1 MPDEKEKKIKF
12 FNFSIN
18 EEHNKM
24 FENFNSTSVE
34 TVKLKPIVENGV
46 ITNKDAM
53 LAEMLGSDEGKQPI
67 LNIQLDSNLQ
77 TPPIEVEDL
86 ENIHNLG
93 IKVCFTINNY
103 YINTENKLGHLLE
116 KADHVFF
123 TKKEAEKTAI
133 ASKSINLKKISN
145 VEYFQAANLVENE
158 ILKRPPNILILGDSF
173 PINGLA
179 EATVAVKQNNA
190 RLIIAVNSSTP
201 EQITEFVSSKFN
213 INELDQKLGLK
224 LEIADLLQDKVNGP
238 KKLEA
243 YITKLSQQFQKDL
256 GKSEINPI
264 DIHFTHSAKELKE
277 ITNQAKYTVNFS
289 SEPIQ
294 SIANGCIRL
303 QKGHLSEELRTREN
317 NSSINKTSL
326 KEMQYALDQY
336 KPANVV
342 EKILKVL
349 QTLSR
354 ASKSLVNKEQTHKH
368 ISQAHLLKQKDYL
381 YTEDDIAVV
390 LKHSIKP
397 DTVIINHASLT
408 ELDLLKG
415 TLMNTIYG
423 DLIADGNKSAVIPL
437 NTGNEHWVSMVIK
450 HNKDN
455 GALTFIYN
463 DPLGKPIEN
472 RPELVKII
480 KEIVPE
486 ARIHDLKTLQ
496 QLNNTDCGP
505 FMVDNLIKLA
515 AEENILSTVAAKSAP
530 KILRDNH
537 ADIVLRS
544 QALSIGSGKMEP
556 PGSEPYQ
563 HPVINHSNKLI
574 TVGGRI

>member
-1 MPDEKEKKIKF
+1 MPGEKEKKIKV

-34 TVKLKPIVENGV
+34 TAKLRPIIENGI

-53 LAEMLGSDEGKQPI
+53 LAEMLGSSEGKQPI

-77 TPPIEVEDL
+77 TPPIELEDL

-93 IKVCFTINNY
+93 IKVCFTFNNY
-103 YINTENKLGHLLE
+103 YINTENKLSHLLE

-123 TKKEAEKTAI
+123 TKNEAEKTAI
-133 ASKSINLKKISN
+133 ASKSINLKKISS
-145 VEYFQAANLVENE
+145 VQYLQAANLVESE
-158 ILKRPPNILILGDSF
+158 ILKRPPNILISGNSF
-173 PINGLA
+173 PVDGLT
-179 EATVAVKQNNA
+179 EATAAVKQHNA

-201 EQITEFVSSKFN
+201 EQITNLVSSKFN
-213 INELDQKLGLK
+213 IEEPDQRLGLQ
-224 LEIADLLQDKVNGP
+224 LEIADILQDKANGP
-238 KKLEA
+238 KKLED

-264 DIHFTHSAKELKE
+264 DIHFTHSPKELQE
-277 ITNQAKYTVNFS
+277 ITRQAKYTVNFS
-289 SEPIQ
+289 SETIQ
-294 SIANGCIRL
+294 SMTNGCIRL
-303 QKGHLSEELRTREN
+303 QKGHLSKEFGAREN
-317 NSSINKTSL
+317 NNSINKTTL

-336 KPANVV
+336 KPSNVV

-349 QTLSR
+349 QTITR
-354 ASKSLVNKEQTHKH
+354 TSKNLVNKEQTQEH
-368 ISQAHLLKQKDYL
+368 IPQAHLLKQKDYL

-397 DTVIINHASLT
+397 DTVIIKHASLT
-408 ELDLLKG
+408 ELDLLKD
-415 TLMNTIYG
+415 TLRNTIFS
-423 DLIADGNKSAVIPL
+423 DLIVNGNKSVVIPL
-437 NTGNEHWVSMVIK
+437 NTGNEHWVSMVIT

-455 GALTFIYN
+455 DALTFIYN
-463 DPLGKPIEN
+463 DPLGAPIEK
-472 RPELVKII
+472 RPELLKMI

-486 ARIHDLKTLQ
+486 ARILDLKTLQ

-515 AEENILSTVAAKSAP
+515 AGGNILSTVVAKSAP
-530 KILRDNH
+530 QILRDNH

-563 HPVINHSNKLI
+563 NPVIIHSSKLI
-574 TVGGRI
+574 PVGRRS